1 MGFRLF
7 MKSVTIY
14 QRIRPY
20 KFCGLGY
27 KNQNKLSINRIILKK
42 NINEID
48 TDC

>member
-1 MGFRLF
+1 
-7 MKSVTIY
+7 MKSVTPY

-27 KNQNKLSINRIILKK
+27 KTQNKLSINGSILKK

>member
-7 MKSVTIY
+7 MKSVAIY

-20 KFCGLGY
+20 KFCSLRY
-27 KNQNKLSINRIILKK
+27 KKQNKMSINGSILKK